1 MDKVRIGLIGA
12 GGVARARHL
21 PRLAAIDE
29 VELAV
34 VWSRDGAKAAQAAV
48 DFGIRQIVREWQ
60 YVVES
65 RLVDAVIVA
74 TPPVNHLPATL
85 AALSAGKHVLCQARM
100 ARNLLEARQMLA
112 AARESGLVTALYPPM
127 PGLRGDRVV
136 RSLLADGDYVGEIRE
151 VRVAGLAHQPP
162 GDDYVW
168 QIDLDVAGLN
178 TMTMGMWAE
187 VLNRWVGPAR
197 SLSATAT
204 SHLGSRTTA
213 GGGLAPATVPDSI
226 AISAELECGGTA
238 SYHFSTHASF
248 APPQAIE
255 IYGTRGAIHYT
266 LFGDVVRGATAGD
279 NELKEIEV
287 PDDEVRLQTTD
298 AEFVNVILHGGP
310 IEPDFEE
317 GVRYMEFTEAVAIS
331 AHTGKSVAL
340 PPEPTMESW
349 GQPLGSVDI

>member
-1 MDKVRIGLIGA
+1 MDKVRVGLIGA

-29 VELAV
+29 VDLAL
-34 VWSRDGAKAAQAAV
+34 VWSRDGSKAAQAAV
-48 DFGIRQIVREWQ
+48 EFGIRQIVRDWRD
-60 YVVES
+60 VAES
-65 RLVDAVIVA
+65 PLVDAVVIA

-112 AARESGLVTALYPPM
+112 ASRESGLVTALYPPM

-136 RSLLADGDYVGEIRE
+136 RRLLHDEDYVGEIRE
-151 VRVAGLAHQPP
+151 VRVAGLADQPS
-162 GDDYVW
+162 GDAYVW
-168 QIDLDVAGLN
+168 QLDPDVTGLN
-178 TMTMGMWAE
+178 TMAMGMWAE

-204 SHLGSRTTA
+204 SHLESRTTA
-213 GGGLAPATVPDSI
+213 EGGLAPATVPDSI
-226 AISAELECGGTA
+226 SISAVLECGATA

-266 LFGDVVRGATAGD
+266 LFGDVLRGATAGD
-279 NELKEIEV
+279 DTLQEIEV

-298 AEFVNVILHGGP
+298 AEFVNAILHGGP
-310 IEPDFEE
+310 VQPDFEE

-331 AHTGKSVAL
+331 AYTGEAVSL
-340 PPEPTMESW
+340 PPEPTMKAW
-349 GQPLGSVDI
+349 GQMLA

>member
-29 VELAV
+29 VELAL
-34 VWSRDGAKAAQAAV
+34 VWSRDGAKAAEVASE
-48 DFGIRQIVREWQ
+48 FGIRRVVGDWRE
-60 YVVES
+60 VVES
-65 RLVDAVIVA
+65 PEVDAVIVA

-100 ARNLLEARQMLA
+100 ARNLLEARRMLA

-136 RSLLADGDYVGEIRE
+136 RRLLADGEYVGEVRE

-168 QIDLDVAGLN
+168 QIDPEVAGLN

-197 SLSATAT
+197 SLSARAT

-213 GGGLAPATVPDSI
+213 DGGRATATVPDSI
-226 AISAELECGGTA
+226 AISAELECGATA
-238 SYHFSTHASF
+238 SYHFSTHAAF

-255 IYGTRGAIHYT
+255 IYGTRGAIQYT

-279 NELKEIEV
+279 EAIHEIEV

-298 AEFVNVILHGGP
+298 AEFVNAILHGGP

-331 AHTGKSVAL
+331 AHTGQAVTL
-340 PPEPTMESW
+340 PPDPAMESW
-349 GQPLGSVDI
+349 GRLLG

>member
-34 VWSRDGAKAAQAAV
+34 VWSRDGAKAAEVASE
-48 DFGIRQIVREWQ
+48 FGIGRVVGDWRD
-60 YVVES
+60 VVES
-65 RLVDAVIVA
+65 PEVDAVIVA

-100 ARNLLEARQMLA
+100 ARNLQEARRMLA

-136 RSLLADGDYVGEIRE
+136 RRLLADGDYVGEIRE

-168 QIDLDVAGLN
+168 QIDPEVAGLN

-204 SHLGSRTTA
+204 SHLGSRATA
-213 GGGLAPATVPDSI
+213 LGGLAPATVPDSI
-226 AISAELECGGTA
+226 AISADLECGATA

-266 LFGDVVRGATAGD
+266 MFGDVVRGATAGD
-279 NELKEIEV
+279 DAMHEIEV
-287 PDDEVRLQTTD
+287 ADDEVRLQTTD
-298 AEFVNVILHGGP
+298 AEFVRAILHGGP

-331 AHTGKSVAL
+331 AHTGEAVAM
-340 PPEPTMESW
+340 PPEPMMEGW
-349 GQPLGSVDI
+349 GQPLG